1 MEIITTLIIGLI
13 FTILIFLIVLIFST
27 LALLFGIKFKIALKF
42 FSWLCL
48 LPTIVIVLGA
58 TIGRM
63 FVNVKSVEI
72 KLKNLPPAFNEY
84 KIVHIS
90 DLHLR
95 SFKKRKSQL
104 NKIVD
109 KINALEPD
117 IVVYTG
123 DLVTLSA
130 QELPGFDKILS
141 KIQTKNGIYACL
153 GNHDYMMYNRD
164 LTEEEKVLELEQL
177 KKFYKDIGWNL
188 LCDEHID
195 IVHPTDSTAALTIIG
210 VENIYEHH
218 RLQTVGNLD
227 KALEGAKG
235 QFKILLSHDPSTWRR
250 EIPIRGD
257 IDLCLSG
264 HTHNMQF
271 SFFGL
276 HPARIV
282 FKENKG
288 LYEQD
293 GKYLYVNIGLG
304 ETIIPIRFA
313 ANKEI
318 TLLTLRRE

>member
-1 MEIITTLIIGLI
+1 MEIIATLVIALI
-13 FTILIFLIVLIFST
+13 FTIIIFIIVLILSA

-42 FSWLCL
+42 LSWLCA
-48 LPTIVIVLGA
+48 LPAIVILYGS

-63 FVNVKSVEI
+63 FVNVKYVEI
-72 KLKNLPPAFNEY
+72 KSKNLEPVFDGY

-123 DLVTLSA
+123 DLVTLSTK
-130 QELPGFDKILS
+130 ELRGFKEILS
-141 KIQTKNGIYACL
+141 RTQAKYGIYACL

-164 LTEEEKVLELEQL
+164 LTEEEKVLELEVL

-188 LCDEHID
+188 LCDEHKD
-195 IVHPTDSTAALTIIG
+195 IVHPLDYSATLTIIG
-210 VENIYEHH
+210 VENIYENH
-218 RLQTVGNLD
+218 RLQTVGD
-227 KALEGAKG
+227 LERAMDGAKG

-257 IDLCLSG
+257 IDLTLSG
-264 HTHNMQF
+264 HTHNMQL

-276 HPARIV
+276 NPAKLL
-282 FKENKG
+282 FKDNKG

-304 ETIIPIRFA
+304 ETIIPIRFG

-318 TLLTLRRE
+318 IQITLKNE

>member
-1 MEIITTLIIGLI
+1 M
-13 FTILIFLIVLIFST
+13 
-27 LALLFGIKFKIALKF
+27 LF
-42 FSWLCL
+42 
-48 LPTIVIVLGA
+48 
-58 TIGRM
+58 
-63 FVNVKSVEI
+63 
-72 KLKNLPPAFNEY
+72 
-84 KIVHIS
+84 
-90 DLHLR
+90 R
-95 SFKKRKSQL
+95 S
-104 NKIVD
+104 
-109 KINALEPD
+109 
-117 IVVYTG
+117 
-123 DLVTLSA
+123 
-130 QELPGFDKILS
+130 
-141 KIQTKNGIYACL
+141 
-153 GNHDYMMYNRD
+153 
-164 LTEEEKVLELEQL
+164 
-177 KKFYKDIGWNL
+177 
-188 LCDEHID
+188 
-195 IVHPTDSTAALTIIG
+195 
-210 VENIYEHH
+210 
-218 RLQTVGNLD
+218 VGNLD